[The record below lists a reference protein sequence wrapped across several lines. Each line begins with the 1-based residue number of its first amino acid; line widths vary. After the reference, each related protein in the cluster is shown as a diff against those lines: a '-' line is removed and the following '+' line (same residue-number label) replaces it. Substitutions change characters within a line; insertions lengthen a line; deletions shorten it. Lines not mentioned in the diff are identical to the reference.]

1 MKFNGIEIPED
12 RIAES
17 CRRNQIRE
25 LAVFGS
31 AVRGELRADSDIDL
45 LVVFEPDAVVG
56 FLALGRIRRELSA
69 IIGRKVDL
77 VMKDGLKPLIRDE
90 VVSSSRA
97 LYAA

>member
-1 MKFNGIEIPED
+1 MKFNGIEIPGD
-12 RIAES
+12 RIAEF
-17 CRRNQIRE
+17 CRQNRIRE

-31 AVRGELRADSDIDL
+31 VVRGELRADSDVDL
-45 LVVFEPDAVVG
+45 LVVFEPDAVIG
-56 FLALGRIRRELSA
+56 FLALGRIQRELSV

-90 VVSSSRA
+90 VISSSRT

>member
-1 MKFNGIEIPED
+1 MKFNGIEIPGD
-12 RIAES
+12 RIAEF
-17 CRRNQIRE
+17 CQRNRIRE

-31 AVRGELRADSDIDL
+31 VVRGELRADSDIDL
-45 LVVFEPDAVVG
+45 LVVFEADAVIG
-56 FLALGRIRRELSA
+56 FLALGRIQRELSA

-90 VVSSSRA
+90 VIASSQT